1 MHNEPVGSD
10 KRSWKRGWKGPGGKE
25 KGRKGGKKPCSLP
38 ALVSGIGQRST
49 MLLRLPD
56 ALHFSA
62 PSKGACNTQHLKH
75 SGTEG
80 VYKCDFFFFLA
91 MPSAIFSLQEFRLDS
106 AWHRQ
111 ELPARVPSCSSN
123 QAVQRCKYLQPLTW
137 PGDSWGVLPWEVL
150 FLRLLPGT
158 WLQGRA

>member
-80 VYKCDFFFFLA
+80 VYMWDFLFFFGHAKCNIL
-91 MPSAIFSLQEFRLDS
+91 SAGIS
-106 AWHRQ
+106 AGFCM
-111 ELPARVPSCSSN
+111 A
-123 QAVQRCKYLQPLTW
+123 QAGTPRTCPQL
-137 PGDSWGVLPWEVL
+137 SAVLPTKQC
-150 FLRLLPGT
+150 RGANICSP
-158 WLQGRA
+158 

>member
-1 MHNEPVGSD
+1 MLFISAHLA
-10 KRSWKRGWKGPGGKE
+10 KGHVTHSIE
-25 KGRKGGKKPCSLP
+25 STL
-38 ALVSGIGQRST
+38 ALRVSICVI
-49 MLLRLPD
+49 
-56 ALHFSA
+56 F
-62 PSKGACNTQHLKH
+62 
-75 SGTEG
+75 
-80 VYKCDFFFFLA
+80 YFFLA